1 MRYETVIG
9 LEVHAQLSTN
19 SKIFCGCSTTFGAE
33 PNTQICPICL
43 GMPGVLPVLNKKAVE
58 YAIKMALAVHCEV
71 NERSIFARKNYFYP
85 DLPKGYQISQYE
97 EPLARKGWVE
107 VDLKDGVK
115 KPIRINRIHLE
126 EDAGKSV
133 HAKEY
138 VSENESLI
146 DFNRCGIPLIEIVS
160 EPDIR
165 SPEEARLYLTKLR
178 QLVRWLS
185 ICDGNMEEGSLRCD
199 ANISLRP
206 EGTEKL
212 GVKAELKNMNSFRSV
227 ERALAFEVK
236 RQTNILEKGG
246 KVLQETLLWD
256 EANNVAL
263 PMRGKEEAHDY
274 RYFPEPDLVPLI
286 VKKEWKDE
294 IQKSLPEMPD
304 ARKLRWVEKFGIP
317 EYDASVLTEEK
328 SVADYFEAVVDNVKD
343 AKQASNWVMGE
354 VLRILKEEKLNID
367 ELKIRPSQ
375 LADIIK
381 LVEEGTI
388 SRRAGKAVFNEV
400 AHTGAA
406 PEKVVEKLGLLQ
418 LSDSSKLDEIITRV
432 IEKHSAEVQKFLKG
446 KKSILSF
453 FMGEVMKATNGK
465 ANPRVVNEILRKRL
479 KDDRT

>member
-9 LEVHAQLSTN
+9 LEVHAQLSTD

-33 PNTQICPICL
+33 PNTQTCPICL

-58 YAIKMALAVHCEV
+58 YAIRMALAVHCEV

-97 EPLARKGWVE
+97 EPLAQKGWVE
-107 VDLKDGVK
+107 VNLEDGTRK
-115 KPIRINRIHLE
+115 YIRINRIHLE

-133 HAKEY
+133 HAEEY

-146 DFNRCGIPLIEIVS
+146 DFNRCGVPLIEIVS

-165 SPEEARLYLTKLR
+165 SPEEARLYLTKVR

-206 EGTEKL
+206 EGAEKL
-212 GVKAELKNMNSFRSV
+212 GVRTELKNMNSFRSV

-236 RQTNILEKGG
+236 RQTSILEKSG

-256 EANNVAL
+256 KANNIAL

-286 VKKEWKDE
+286 VKKEWKDK

-304 ARKLRWVEKFGIP
+304 ERKLRWAKKIGIP

-328 SVADYFEAVVDNVKD
+328 SVADYFEAVVDHVKD

-354 VLRILKEEKLNID
+354 ALRILKEEKLDIN

-381 LVEEGTI
+381 LVEEGKI
-388 SRRAGKAVFNEV
+388 SRRAGKAVFNKV
-400 AHTGAA
+400 AHTGAT
-406 PEKVVEKLGLLQ
+406 PEKVVEELGLVQ
-418 LSDSSKLDEIITRV
+418 LSDSSKLDEIITSV
-432 IEKHSAEVQKFLKG
+432 IEKHPVEVQKFLKG
-446 KKSILSF
+446 RKGLLGF

-465 ANPRVVNEILRKRL
+465 ANPKVVNEILRKRL
-479 KDDRT
+479 KDD